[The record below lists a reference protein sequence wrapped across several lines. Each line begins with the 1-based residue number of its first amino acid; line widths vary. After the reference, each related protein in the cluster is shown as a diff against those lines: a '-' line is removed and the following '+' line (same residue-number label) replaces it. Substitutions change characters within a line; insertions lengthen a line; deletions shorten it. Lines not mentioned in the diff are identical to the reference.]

1 MTSKEGREKEMI
13 VLFDKKEMCCC
24 CAACMKICP
33 IQAITINSDADGF
46 TFPEINNDLCIE
58 CGLCNKV
65 CAFQNIPVKGDDPI
79 ATYAAINKNSNILSA
94 SASGGVFGALAS
106 LVFDQKGVVFG
117 CAYNDILEPE
127 HISIDNLLDL
137 EKIQGSKYVQSDIN
151 TTYTEA
157 KRYLENGRYVLFTG
171 TPCQIAGL
179 KSFLGKDYE
188 NLITA
193 DLICHGVPSAKFFKG
208 YIKYLEGKLKGRV
221 IDFKFRD
228 KSKGRT
234 LMGKVIYKKN
244 DEILEKLINTNISYY
259 YNYFLKGDI
268 YRENCY
274 ECKYACSSRE
284 GDFTLG
290 DYWGIERAHP
300 EIETQNGVSVL
311 LVNSKKGTMLIDEL
325 SKYLNL
331 TESIFEQARAQN
343 GQLNSPT
350 ARSTRR
356 EEILK
361 VWREGGYKA
370 LADEYYRTNKKLI
383 VSSRCKMLI
392 PHSIKKHLK
401 RVLRRG

>member
-1 MTSKEGREKEMI
+1 MIKPEKFIQSIDASKEGREKEMI
-13 VLFDKKEMCCC
+13 VLFDKKEQCCC
-24 CAACMKICP
+24 CAACMNICP
-33 IQAITINSDADGF
+33 TQAITIKADVDGF
-46 TFPEINNDLCIE
+46 TFPEINKDLCTE

-228 KSKGRT
+228 KSKGWG
-234 LMGKVIYKKN
+234 LMGKVIYKKG
-244 DEILEKLINTNISYY
+244 DKILEKFINPKTSYY
-259 YNYFLKGDI
+259 YDYFLKGYI

-274 ECKYACSSRE
+274 ECKYACGSRE
-284 GDFTLG
+284 GDFTMG
-290 DYWGIERAHP
+290 DYWGIEKVHP
-300 EIETQNGVSVL
+300 EIETKNGVSVFL
-311 LVNSKKGTMLIDEL
+311 INSKKAFL
-325 SKYLNL
+325 
-331 TESIFEQARAQN
+331 
-343 GQLNSPT
+343 
-350 ARSTRR
+350 
-356 EEILK
+356 
-361 VWREGGYKA
+361 
-370 LADEYYRTNKKLI
+370 
-383 VSSRCKMLI
+383 
-392 PHSIKKHLK
+392 
-401 RVLRRG
+401 

>member
-1 MTSKEGREKEMI
+1 MI

-24 CAACMKICP
+24 CAACMNICP

-331 TESIFEQARAQN
+331 TESIFEQARVQN

-350 ARSTRR
+350 ARSVRR

-370 LADEYYRTNKKLI
+370 VADEYYRTNKKLI